1 MHFRPYPDAVAAL
14 RLAEQMDADT
24 LRHPS
29 PDGFVDSDEPN
40 PDDADTIKWALR
52 GHWLV
57 DKLTERTLPDGRCV
71 LELVEEEI
79 YAMPDATLDEYVQAV
94 DAAMQRDSEWG
105 QL

>member
-1 MHFRPYPDAVAAL
+1 MHYRPYPDNIAAL

-24 LRHPS
+24 LRFPS

-40 PDDADTIKWALR
+40 PDDQDTVLWALR

-71 LELVEEEI
+71 LELVSVPIWVIRDGTESDYIE
-79 YAMPDATLDEYVQAV
+79 AV

-105 QL
+105 RL